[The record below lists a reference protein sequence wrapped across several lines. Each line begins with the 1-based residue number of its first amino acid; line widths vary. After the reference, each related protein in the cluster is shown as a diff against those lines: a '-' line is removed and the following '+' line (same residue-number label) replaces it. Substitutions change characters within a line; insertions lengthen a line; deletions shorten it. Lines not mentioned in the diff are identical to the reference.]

1 MLNTLYNFEA
11 DSLFELIP
19 ALDGLF
25 SYNEIMQFDIA
36 PYYRS
41 FVTAELKW
49 RLLDSFIP
57 FIQCNN
63 IHLED
68 DFEKT
73 LNNFFIYSCRYA
85 YFDAEELREIFK
97 TAVKYK
103 INAIF
108 HPVELMNLHF
118 FTNNYIISKAEL
130 FIKKDYFV
138 DDSIAADIANSFF
151 NKYGELDN
159 LGLINRGDFRK
170 FINVYSSTLIE
181 NSAKLE
187 KHLNFIREF
196 LAEFSLEFNIY
207 NISLLFKD
215 LNINY
220 VADKLRIN
228 FKDDYVPSNQVIIN
242 FLENDEILKDSKL
255 KPQDEFVNLDNE
267 ELLIQPI
274 IDQEIIEINKKSIF
288 DSSDD
293 FDILDNI
300 MEEISQKTDKEI
312 NDKIDQSIDDELS
325 SIKDSNEENDSN
337 DQIDNFDKFKDINE
351 DVFFAELNETNITQ
365 ESKKDTS
372 NNEYDNDL
380 YLNEAIN
387 NELKSIMDIIN
398 L

>member
-73 LNNFFIYSCRYA
+73 LNNFFNYSVRYA
-85 YFDAEELREIFK
+85 YFDSEELREIFK

-138 DDSIAADIANSFF
+138 DNSIAADIANSFF
-151 NKYGELDN
+151 NKFADFDN

-170 FINVYSSTLIE
+170 FINTYSSSLIE
-181 NSAKLE
+181 NSAKLAN
-187 KHLNFIREF
+187 HLDFIRKF
-196 LAEFSLEFNIY
+196 LAEFSLEFSIY
-207 NISLLFKD
+207 NISLLFID

-228 FKDDYVPSNQVIIN
+228 FQDDYVPSNQVIIN
-242 FLENDEILKDSKL
+242 FLENDEILKDSKIQ
-255 KPQDEFVNLDNE
+255 PQEDFVNLVND
-267 ELLIQPI
+267 ELLLQPI
-274 IDQEIIEINKKSIF
+274 IDEEVIEINKKSIF
-288 DSSDD
+288 DSSNE

-300 MEEISQKTDKEI
+300 IEEISQKTTNEI
-312 NDKIDQSIDDELS
+312 NYKIDLRIDEELS
-325 SIKDSNEENDSN
+325 SSIYDKNEE
-337 DQIDNFDKFKDINE
+337 DKTDRFQYINE
-351 DVFFAELNETNITQ
+351 DNSLTELNKINVAEEDNIISDDNK
-365 ESKKDTS
+365 SK
-372 NNEYDNDL
+372 NDL